1 MGADYLIVKS
11 LISFAATGQPM
22 VLGQLERRDFIRL
35 LGSAAAAWPLAARAQ
50 PADRVRR
57 IGVLLGT
64 TQTGPEPVPAF
75 VQELR
80 RLGWTEGRDVRIE
93 YRAIA
98 GDIKRFR
105 TYATELVG
113 LVPDV
118 ILVQSNPGLAAL
130 QQETRTIPIVFVQ
143 VADPVGSGFIESL
156 ARPGGNTTGFT
167 NFESSMGSK
176 WLELLKEASPR
187 TARVHVLL
195 HPETAA
201 NMTFWRAAEAVASSL
216 GVELKMAGVHDAA
229 EIEQALSTFS
239 REQHGGL
246 IAMPHTV
253 TVVNHQLIIELAR
266 RHRLPAL
273 FAFRYSAVAGALMSY
288 GVDADDLYRRAAAY
302 VDRILKGAKPADL
315 PVQAPVKFELA
326 VNLKTAKALG
336 LTIPE
341 SFLLRADE
349 VIE

>member
-1 MGADYLIVKS
+1 MLRACPRCPGAPRWPMEAGYPIVKS
-11 LISFAATGQPM
+11 PVSCAATGQPM
-22 VLGQLERRDFIRL
+22 VLVPMQRRDFIAL
-35 LGSAAAAWPLAARAQ
+35 LVSAAAVSPLLWPLAGRAQ
-50 PADRVRR
+50 QGDRVRR

-98 GDIKRFR
+98 GDINRFR

-113 LVPDV
+113 SVPDV

-176 WLELLKEASPR
+176 WLELLKEVSPR
-187 TARVHVLL
+187 TARVLVLL

-201 NMTFWRAAEAVASSL
+201 NMAFWRAAEAVAPSL
-216 GVELKMAGVHDAA
+216 GVELK
-229 EIEQALSTFS
+229 IEQAVSTFS
-239 REQHGGL
+239 HEQHGGL
-246 IAMPHTV
+246 IALPHTV

-266 RHRLPAL
+266 WHRLPAL
-273 FAFRYSAVAGALMSY
+273 FAF
-288 GVDADDLYRRAAAY
+288 
-302 VDRILKGAKPADL
+302 
-315 PVQAPVKFELA
+315 
-326 VNLKTAKALG
+326 
-336 LTIPE
+336 
-341 SFLLRADE
+341 
-349 VIE
+349 

>member
-1 MGADYLIVKS
+1 MAP
-11 LISFAATGQPM
+11 GQM
-22 VLGQLERRDFIRL
+22 QRRDFMTLL
-35 LGSAAAAWPLAARAQ
+35 LGGAAAWPLAARAQ
-50 PADRVRR
+50 QGERVRR

-176 WLELLKEASPR
+176 WLELLKEVSPR
-187 TARVHVLL
+187 TARVLVLL

-201 NMTFWRAAEAVASSL
+201 NMTFWRAAKAVAPSL

-229 EIEQALSTFS
+229 EIEQAVTTFS

-266 RHRLPAL
+266 RHRMPAL

-315 PVQAPVKFELA
+315 PVQAPVKFELV
-326 VNLKTAKALG
+326 VNLETAKALG
-336 LTIPE
+336 LDVPPTLIA
-341 SFLLRADE
+341 RADE

>member
-1 MGADYLIVKS
+1 MGPLAPTQNDSGPFKDSGPTRGHSRCCGRACGARSATWPAGAGYPIVRS
-11 LISFAATGQPM
+11 PVSFAATGQPM
-22 VLGQLERRDFIRL
+22 VLGQMKRRDFITL
-35 LGSAAAAWPLAARAQ
+35 LGGAAAAWPRAARAQ
-50 PADRVRR
+50 PERTRG

-98 GDIKRFR
+98 GDINRFR

-167 NFESSMGSK
+167 NFESSMGGK
-176 WLELLKEASPR
+176 WLE
-187 TARVHVLL
+187 
-195 HPETAA
+195 
-201 NMTFWRAAEAVASSL
+201 
-216 GVELKMAGVHDAA
+216 
-229 EIEQALSTFS
+229 
-239 REQHGGL
+239 
-246 IAMPHTV
+246 
-253 TVVNHQLIIELAR
+253 R
-266 RHRLPAL
+266 RP
-273 FAFRYSAVAGALMSY
+273 
-288 GVDADDLYRRAAAY
+288 
-302 VDRILKGAKPADL
+302 P
-315 PVQAPVKFELA
+315 
-326 VNLKTAKALG
+326 T
-336 LTIPE
+336 
-341 SFLLRADE
+341 
-349 VIE
+349 

>member
-1 MGADYLIVKS
+1 
-11 LISFAATGQPM
+11 
-22 VLGQLERRDFIRL
+22 
-35 LGSAAAAWPLAARAQ
+35 
-50 PADRVRR
+50 
-57 IGVLLGT
+57 
-64 TQTGPEPVPAF
+64 
-75 VQELR
+75 
-80 RLGWTEGRDVRIE
+80 
-93 YRAIA
+93 
-98 GDIKRFR
+98 
-105 TYATELVG
+105 LVG

-176 WLELLKEASPR
+176 WLELLKEVSPR
-187 TARVHVLL
+187 TARVLVLL
-195 HPETAA
+195 HPETTA
-201 NMTFWRAAEAVASSL
+201 NMTFWRAAEAVAPSL

-229 EIEQALSTFS
+229 EIEQAVITFS

-253 TVVNHQLIIELAR
+253 TVVNHQLIIEFAR
-266 RHRLPAL
+266 RHRLPVL

-315 PVQAPVKFELA
+315 PVQAPTKYEL
-326 VNLKTAKALG
+326 VINLKTAKALG
-336 LTIPE
+336 LTVPPTLIA
-341 SFLLRADE
+341 RADE